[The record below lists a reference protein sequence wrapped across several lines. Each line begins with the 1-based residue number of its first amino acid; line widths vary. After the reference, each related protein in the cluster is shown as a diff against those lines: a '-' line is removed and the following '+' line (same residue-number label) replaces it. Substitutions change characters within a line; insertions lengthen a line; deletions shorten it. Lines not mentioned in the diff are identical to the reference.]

1 MKRKRMNQMAAKQ
14 AQAVSTAQPKDMGP
28 PGMSFGISD
37 CDLGASPV
45 MNKTSFLPKTTTQQH
60 QAKLVSPLQQA
71 RILSLTKGSGAQ

>member
-1 MKRKRMNQMAAKQ
+1 MKRKRLNQMAAKQ
-14 AQAVSTAQPKDMGP
+14 AQAAQPKEVGP
-28 PGMSFGISD
+28 PSMSFGIAD

-45 MNKTSFLPKTTTQQH
+45 MNKTSFLPKTTAQQH